1 MKDVYQT
8 IRNIRLSEKAA
19 LATELNNEYVFEV
32 DPKANKIEIAQA
44 GGSFCEKKVASG
56 RPCNYEG
63 KARRKRTAS
72 AGYTSAWKKAVFR
85 RPAGEKIYPPKTTPS
100 TAELTSRYGS

>member
-19 LATELNNEYVFEV
+19 LATEMNNEYVFEV
-32 DPKANKIEIAQA
+32 DIKANKLEIAQA
-44 GGSFCEKKVASG
+44 IRTIFGKKVAQV
-56 RPCNYEG
+56 RTCNYDG

-72 AGYTSAWKKAVFR
+72 AGRTSAWKKAVVR
-85 RPAGEKIYPPKTTPS
+85 LAPGEKID
-100 TAELTSRYGS
+100 LT